1 MPEYKGCSRDHTGT
15 VVLYFKTLSFVLSV
29 SVLHASPHINIK
41 LMFLCTYPGKCH
53 LSRWSLGKIHHKI
66 FGVLTTYA
74 FDWFCCCS
82 SKTSHPSLT
91 HPINSF
97 RPVPAFNAVIHFSSL
112 SVVNQSPLNKTA
124 KAHCSEICEGTG
136 ECVTDVALHP
146 RVLGPE
152 ERVSSICPEGVFSLV
167 KLPIYTSF

>member
-1 MPEYKGCSRDHTGT
+1 
-15 VVLYFKTLSFVLSV
+15 
-29 SVLHASPHINIK
+29 
-41 LMFLCTYPGKCH
+41 MFLCTFPGKCH

-66 FGVLTTYA
+66 FWVLTTYA

-82 SKTSHPSLT
+82 SKTSHSSHT

-124 KAHCSEICEGTG
+124 KAHRSEICERNGSSEG
-136 ECVTDVALHP
+136 TDVALQ
-146 RVLGPE
+146 REGVQC
-152 ERVSSICPEGVFSLV
+152 SYICSKGVFSTV
-167 KLPIYTSF
+167 KLPVYHCLYMYTVYRSELAESVKGS